1 MYPLLFL
8 DIQMKIAIIHEM
20 LIKLWGAEKVVES
33 LLSIFPEAD
42 LFTLIYDEKKVGKI
56 FSKEKIKKVA
66 TSTQIIYDLTKKQ
79 RLCLPF
85 MAKAVESLDFSEYD
99 IVIASSSWFAH
110 GAITKPET
118 KFIVYYHSPARYLW
132 DWTNEYKKDIGA
144 DGWIKGFIV
153 WSLFKKLRQWDYIA
167 STRSDISLVNSE
179 NVKKRIEKYYKKD
192 SIVVYPPIETKR
204 FSKKIESKSNFE
216 KEYGVKKGNYYIIV
230 SALTEFKKIEIA
242 INYFKN
248 HREDT
253 LVIVWEG
260 NHKENLVLASNKS
273 KNIVFTWAQYGDEL
287 VELMQ
292 ESIAMIFPGEE
303 DFWIVPIEAMVAGK
317 PVFALAAGWLK
328 ESITPSLSWN
338 FFFHKDGSD
347 FEENFIL
354 FQKDIKN
361 SMYNPL
367 KIQKESEKFS
377 EAIFTKKI
385 KEIVWIK

>member
-1 MYPLLFL
+1 MCLLLFL

-33 LLSIFPEAD
+33 LLTIFPDAD

-56 FSKEKIKKVA
+56 FPKEKIKKVA
-66 TSTQIIYDLTKKQ
+66 SSTQRIYELTKKQ
-79 RLCLPF
+79 RFCLPF

-118 KFIVYYHSPARYLW
+118 NFVVYYHSPARYLW
-132 DWTNEYKKDIGA
+132 DWTNEYKKDIWA
-144 DGWIKGFIV
+144 NVWIKGFV
-153 WSLFKKLRQWDYIA
+153 LWYLFKKLRQWDYIA
-167 STRSDISLVNSE
+167 SRRSDVSLVNSE
-179 NVKKRIEKYYKKD
+179 NVKKRIEKYYRKD

-204 FSKKIESKSNFE
+204 FSKKIESKRDFG
-216 KEYGVKKGNYYIIV
+216 KEYGIKKWNYYIIV

-248 HREDT
+248 NLEDT
-253 LVIVWEG
+253 LVIIWEW
-260 NHKENLVLASNKS
+260 NYKENLVLISNAS
-273 KNIVFTWAQYGDEL
+273 KNIVFLWAKYGDGL

-303 DFWIVPIEAMVAGK
+303 DFWIVPIEAMAAGK

-328 ESITPSLSWN
+328 ESITPNLSWN
-338 FFFHKDGSD
+338 FFFQKDGSD
-347 FEENFIL
+347 FEENFIC
-354 FQKDIKN
+354 FQNDIKN
-361 SMYNPL
+361 NIYNPQE
-367 KIQKESEKFS
+367 IQKESEKFS
-377 EAIFTKKI
+377 EAIFTRKI
-385 KEIVWIK
+385 KEIVWI